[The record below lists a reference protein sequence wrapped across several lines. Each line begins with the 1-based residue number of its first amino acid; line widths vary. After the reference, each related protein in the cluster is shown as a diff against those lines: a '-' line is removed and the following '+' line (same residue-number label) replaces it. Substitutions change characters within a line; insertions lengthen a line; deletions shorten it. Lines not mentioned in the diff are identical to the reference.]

1 MNTKP
6 INLEDL
12 KEQGIILLTR
22 TTREGENGMQLELA
36 INGSTTELLQA
47 VTELLTQVVV
57 RTAYE
62 DGKLDPVLAEKRR
75 EAERQ
80 ALTKEIERRV
90 RAAQAKEEV
99 MSKAEHYAA
108 ADPALAEMLTKLKE
122 MN

>member
-36 INGSTTELLQA
+36 INGSTNELLQA

-57 RTAYE
+57 RTVYE
-62 DGKLDPVLAEKRR
+62 DGKLNPVYLMMNAMMVEHNFKRGLL
-75 EAERQ
+75 EAVQQE
-80 ALTKEIERRV
+80 
-90 RAAQAKEEV
+90 AAGMQGD
-99 MSKAEHYAA
+99 EHARHQ
-108 ADPALAEMLTKLKE
+108 
-122 MN
+122 

>member
-6 INLEDL
+6 ITPEDL

-22 TTREGENGMQLELA
+22 TTREGENGVQLELA

-62 DGKLDPVLAEKRR
+62 DGKLDPIYLMMNAMMVERNFKRALLDAVR
-75 EAERQ
+75 QEATDTQ
-80 ALTKEIERRV
+80 GD
-90 RAAQAKEEV
+90 
-99 MSKAEHYAA
+99 EHARHQ
-108 ADPALAEMLTKLKE
+108 
-122 MN
+122 

>member
-36 INGSTTELLQA
+36 INGSTNELLQA

-57 RTAYE
+57 RAAYK
-62 DGKLDPVLAEKRR
+62 DGKLDLVYAMMNAMMVESNFKRSLL
-75 EAERQ
+75 EAIRQ
-80 ALTKEIERRV
+80 E
-90 RAAQAKEEV
+90 AAGMQGD
-99 MSKAEHYAA
+99 EHARHQ
-108 ADPALAEMLTKLKE
+108 
-122 MN
+122 

>member
-6 INLEDL
+6 ITPEDL

-22 TTREGENGMQLELA
+22 TTREGENGVQLELA

-62 DGKLDPVLAEKRR
+62 DGKLDPIYLMMNAMMVERNFKRALLDAVQP
-75 EAERQ
+75 EAAGMQ
-80 ALTKEIERRV
+80 GD
-90 RAAQAKEEV
+90 
-99 MSKAEHYAA
+99 EHARHQ
-108 ADPALAEMLTKLKE
+108 
-122 MN
+122 